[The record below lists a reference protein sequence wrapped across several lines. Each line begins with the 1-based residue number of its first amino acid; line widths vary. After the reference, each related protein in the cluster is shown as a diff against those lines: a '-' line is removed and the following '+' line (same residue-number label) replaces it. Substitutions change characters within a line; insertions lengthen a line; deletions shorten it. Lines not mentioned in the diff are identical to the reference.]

1 MHSASVE
8 INVKEHG
15 ILCAGVEPLER
26 ITSLAGEGFWQ
37 DQQQIH
43 MHLILMGA
51 LVHAKTTWSEMN
63 PSTIMCM
70 PFFFLSKFIIVHQ
83 STGAMYI
90 VHLDDQ
96 SLQD

>member
-70 PFFFLSKFIIVHQ
+70 PFLFPLKIHHCARIYRCYVHRP
-83 STGAMYI
+83 SR
-90 VHLDDQ
+90 
-96 SLQD
+96 